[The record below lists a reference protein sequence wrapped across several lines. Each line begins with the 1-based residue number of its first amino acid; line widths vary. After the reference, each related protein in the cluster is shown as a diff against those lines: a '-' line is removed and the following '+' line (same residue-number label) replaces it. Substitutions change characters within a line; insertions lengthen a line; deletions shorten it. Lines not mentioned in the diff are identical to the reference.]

1 MKNRKLVLENGMVFE
16 GVGFGSNNEAIAELV
31 FNTAVVGYQEIL
43 SDPSNCHQMVCM
55 AYPVIGSYGLTD
67 EDYESK
73 SITVSGVIV
82 REYNDNPSNFRFTHK
97 LGEVMDEN
105 GVPGIAEVDT
115 RKIVRTIRDNG
126 TMKALICDINKPLDE
141 CLAQIKEYEIPKN
154 MVSIISSKKV
164 WHSRTTNPTYNVVCV
179 DCGIKKSLV
188 KYLNEISCNVV
199 VVPYN
204 TTAEAIMKFKPNG
217 LFISDG
223 PGNPS
228 DNTEVIE
235 LVKEMKGKLPI
246 LGVGLG
252 QEIIGL
258 AYGAKI
264 YKQKAGHN
272 GCNLPVKNLKTG
284 KIEIT
289 NQNDLYALDAQS
301 LKSTGLVL
309 THQNVLDDVPQGVED
324 SKNSVIAIQYN
335 PANNF
340 ESEDNVFIRF
350 ANLMKK
356 FGGKKNAKKN

>member
-1 MKNRKLVLENGMVFE
+1 MKNKKLVLENGQVFE

-43 SDPSNCHQMVCM
+43 SDPSNCHQIVCM
-55 AYPVIGSYGLTD
+55 AYPVIGNYGLTD

-73 SITVSGVIV
+73 SITVSGVVV

-115 RKIVRTIRDNG
+115 RQIVRIIRDNG
-126 TMKALICDINKPLDE
+126 TMKALICDINKPMDE
-141 CLAQIKEYEIPKN
+141 CMSMLKSYESPKN
-154 MVSIISSKKV
+154 MVQIVSSKKV
-164 WHSRTTNPTYNVVCV
+164 WHSRTTNPIFNVVV
-179 DCGIKKSLV
+179 IDCGIKKSLV
-188 KYLNEISCNVV
+188 KMLNNCSCNVI

-204 TTAEAIMKFKPNG
+204 MPAEEIIKFKPNG

-228 DNTEVIE
+228 DVTEVIS

-258 AYGAKI
+258 AYGAKVF
-264 YKQKAGHN
+264 KQKAGHN
-272 GCNLPVKNLKTG
+272 GCNLPVRNVKTG

-289 NQNDLYALDAQS
+289 NQNDLYALDIES
-301 LKSTGLVL
+301 LKNTGLEI
-309 THQNVLDDVPQGVED
+309 THVNVLDGIPEGIEDV
-324 SKNSVIAIQYN
+324 KNSIIAIQYN
-335 PANNF
+335 PSDVVEKDEF
-340 ESEDNVFIRF
+340 VFNRF
-350 ANLMKK
+350 TSLMKK
-356 FGGKKNAKKN
+356 FGGK